1 MFFLRAL
8 CCILFAHASSGYALT
23 PQQVLAMTQGEG
35 SARVQAI
42 QAAVAQADAATLAF
56 IQALSDDA
64 VKIVDGKPF
73 IFQGDKALDP
83 VTGASTALSPAALA
97 SAQDVVNNN
106 RMRGELDNALA
117 ALKLLAPEAAVRR
130 LSLIHI

>member
-1 MFFLRAL
+1 MA
-8 CCILFAHASSGYALT
+8 
-23 PQQVLAMTQGEG
+23 QGEG

-42 QAAVAQADAATLAF
+42 QAAVAKADAATLAF

-64 VKIVDGKPF
+64 VKIADGKPY

-83 VTGASTALSPAALA
+83 VTGAPAAL
-97 SAQDVVNNN
+97 SAELLAVAEDVVNNN

-117 ALKLLAPEAAVRR
+117 ALKLLSPCLLYTSPSPRD
-130 LSLIHI
+130 